1 MSACG
6 NYIIAHTYDG
16 GIYLWNRQTIQDNDG
31 RWREMPAITGHYSQV
46 TDLDVGRGDYMVTCS

>member
-16 GIYLWNRQTIQDNDG
+16 GIYLWNRQSNADVHY
-31 RWREMPAITGHYSQV
+31 WKEMPAITGHYSQV
-46 TDLDVGRGDYMVTCS
+46 TDLDVGLGDYMVTCS

>member
-16 GIYLWNRQTIQDNDG
+16 GIYLWNR
-31 RWREMPAITGHYSQV
+31 
-46 TDLDVGRGDYMVTCS
+46 